1 MLALGPESKDSNW
14 NGEIYWP

>member
-14 NGEIYWP
+14 NGERYWP